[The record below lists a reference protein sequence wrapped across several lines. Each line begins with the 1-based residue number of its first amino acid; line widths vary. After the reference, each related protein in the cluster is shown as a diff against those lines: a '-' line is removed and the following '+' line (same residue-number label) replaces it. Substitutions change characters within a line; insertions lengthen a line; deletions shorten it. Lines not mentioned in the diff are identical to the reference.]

1 MIEQFLSENSRY
13 ALVLRP
19 RRAMTKNQFIGL
31 FVVIAMTTWAVA
43 MLSYVIGNVFAPAFA
58 LLDCVFVAM
67 ALRWVWL
74 SGNRVETI
82 ELDAEHCTV
91 ARSGREELAFDAHP
105 YWVRMQLEKAQEAPP
120 EILRVVLASKGKSCE
135 VGSFLAPDERR
146 DLAEKL
152 KTLLARASQRV

>member
-1 MIEQFLSENSRY
+1 MIEQFLSENSRC

-19 RRAMTKNQFIGL
+19 RRAMTKTQFVGL
-31 FVVIAMTTWAVA
+31 FAVIATATWAVA
-43 MLSYVIGNVFAPAFA
+43 IVSYGMGNVFAPAFA
-58 LLDCVFVAM
+58 LLDCLFVAA

-74 SGNRVETI
+74 SSSRVETI

-91 ARSGREELAFDAHP
+91 SRSGREELAFDAHP
-105 YWVRMQLEKAQEAPP
+105 YWVRMLLEKAQEAPP
-120 EILRVVLASKGKSCE
+120 EVLRVVLASKGKSCE

-152 KTLLARASQRV
+152 KTLLAQASQRA

>member
-19 RRAMTKNQFIGL
+19 RRAMTKTQFVL
-31 FVVIAMTTWAVA
+31 VFAVIAAMTWGVA
-43 MLSYVIGNVFAPAFA
+43 ILSYVMGNVFAPAFA
-58 LLDCVFVAM
+58 LLDCLFVAG

-74 SGNRVETI
+74 KSNCFETI

-91 ARSGREELAFDAHP
+91 SRSGREELAFDAHP
-105 YWVRMQLEKAQEAPP
+105 YWVRMLLEKAQEAPR
-120 EILRVVLASKGKSCE
+120 IVLASKGKSCE

-146 DLAEKL
+146 DLAVKL
-152 KTLLARASQRV
+152 KTLLAQAANRA